1 MLSCSRRNLLKA
13 FGAGS
18 ALALAG
24 SPVLRALADGKAA
37 SDEFFILIH
46 AQGAW
51 DVTLWADPRNK
62 ATKDMDP
69 AATDNTDT
77 AGITLWKDA
86 PLDGS
91 TETTFELVQAKG
103 SNLILGPGIGEMLAL
118 HDRMCVINGIEMNT
132 VAHADGTTFSATGRH
147 LAGGRA
153 SQPSIDTMLANSLG
167 LGQTLPSVSVGFPSW
182 HLSDQDPKST
192 PVRVASIGSV
202 AESLTRNQTFDADPQ
217 RALVT
222 ALLTAEAKELADT
235 SQRPDAY
242 NAFGSQLA
250 SLSQMLSPKV
260 KNIFD
265 SVQLLKAQP
274 QLTDKAKAPLQF
286 NAAQAVNAAFAIEAM
301 KADLVRCVSFAFGGF
316 DTHNTNYSDQVRVQQ
331 DMFALIARMIDGLDN
346 ADHPN
351 LPGHK
356 LSEHT
361 HILVVSDFCRSPHIN
376 LTMGRDHH
384 PNNSAL
390 LVSPKIKG
398 DTTFGKTD
406 EAQLLPAKV
415 DGFLGGP
422 RAVQPPDVLATLLH
436 VVGVNPQDYMR
447 EGEPIKAILEGA

>member
-1 MLSCSRRNLLKA
+1 MLSCSRRNLLKL
-13 FGAGS
+13 FGAGT
-18 ALALAG
+18 AIAVAE
-24 SPVLRALADGKAA
+24 SPMLRALADGKA
-37 SDEFFILIH
+37 SSNEYFILIH
-46 AQGAW
+46 ASGAW

-69 AATDNTDT
+69 ADTGNTDT
-77 AGITLWKDA
+77 AGITLWKNA
-86 PLDGS
+86 VLDGS
-91 TETTFELVQAKG
+91 DESTFELITPKG
-103 SNLILGPGIGEMLAL
+103 SSMILGPGIGEMLDL
-118 HDRMCVINGIEMNT
+118 HDRMTIVNGIEMNT

-153 SQPSIDTMLANSLG
+153 SQCSIDTMLANSLG
-167 LGQTLPSVSVGFPSW
+167 LGQTLPSVSIGFPSW
-182 HLSDQDPKST
+182 HLQDQDPKST

-202 AESLTRNQTFDADPQ
+202 AESLTRNQVFDGDAQ

-222 ALLTAEAKELADT
+222 TLLTQEAKELADT

-265 SVQLLKAQP
+265 ATKLLGAQTQLL
-274 QLTDKAKAPLQF
+274 DKNKAPLQF
-286 NAAQAVNAAFAIEAM
+286 NSAQAVNCAFAIEAM
-301 KADLVRCVSFAFGGF
+301 KQDMVRCVSFAFGGF
-316 DTHNTNYSDQVRVQQ
+316 DTHNTNYTDQVRVQQ
-331 DMFALIARMIDGLDN
+331 DMFALIARMIAGLDV

-390 LVSPKIKG
+390 IISPKIKG
-398 DTTFGKTD
+398 NTTFGKTD
-406 EAQLLPAKV
+406 DAQLLPAEV
-415 DGFLGGP
+415 DGFIDGP
-422 RAVQPPDVLATLLH
+422 RPVQPPDVLATLLH

-447 EGEPIKAILEGA
+447 EGEPIKALLEGT